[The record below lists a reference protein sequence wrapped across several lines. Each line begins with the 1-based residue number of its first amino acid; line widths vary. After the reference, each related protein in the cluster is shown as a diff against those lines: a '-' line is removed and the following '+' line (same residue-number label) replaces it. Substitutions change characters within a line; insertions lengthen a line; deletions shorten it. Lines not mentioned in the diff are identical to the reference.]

1 MKVASVLG
9 RKRVL
14 RLGRKATFG
23 SGLRIGPRVSRFGIS
38 MGLHSL
44 ATRHCSEF
52 ESNQSIHCTRSNMSL
67 ADYRMISDG
76 IAADIAQGRMAPGS
90 RMPTQRQFAYE
101 RGIAVSTAS
110 RVYAELTR
118 RGLVTG
124 EVGRGT
130 FIRNSEPDA
139 AGEREAEGGLVNLEH
154 VFSILPHQAAD
165 LAASLK
171 PASRS
176 GSDSGHVPT
185 RQAGRGRAGAS
196 QGGRF
201 LRAGR
206 VVGRSRNRPLHRDGT
221 SGHRCGHGG
230 AGSTRR
236 PDRGGGHDLSRRQR
250 PRAPPRHRARRPTDG
265 CGGG

>member
-1 MKVASVLG
+1 
-9 RKRVL
+9 
-14 RLGRKATFG
+14 
-23 SGLRIGPRVSRFGIS
+23 
-38 MGLHSL
+38 
-44 ATRHCSEF
+44 
-52 ESNQSIHCTRSNMSL
+52 MSL

-130 FIRNSEPDA
+130 FIRNAELDA

-171 PASRS
+171 PLLDPARIQATFPPVRP
-176 GSDSGHVPT
+176 GA
-185 RQAGRGRAGAS
+185 AGRREPRRPVSSRGE
-196 QGGRF
+196 GGRPIPKPSSSPGRDVRAS
-201 LRAGR
+201 LRPWRRWPNPATGS
-206 VVGRSRNRPLHRDGT
+206 GWRP
-221 SGHRCGHGG
+221 
-230 AGSTRR
+230 
-236 PDRGGGHDLSRRQR
+236 
-250 PRAPPRHRARRPTDG
+250 
-265 CGGG
+265 